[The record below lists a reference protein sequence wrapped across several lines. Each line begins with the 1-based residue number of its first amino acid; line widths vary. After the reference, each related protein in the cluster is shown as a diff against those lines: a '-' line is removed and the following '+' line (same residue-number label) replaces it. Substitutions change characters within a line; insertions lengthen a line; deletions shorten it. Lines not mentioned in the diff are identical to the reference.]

1 MAQVKTIRDIFAPA
15 FYRPWNDFYNETC
28 ETICMD
34 GGRGSCKSTTASM
47 FMLLGLER
55 DRRVALAARDSGD
68 KNWKRLVT
76 HGACYRKVAGTLADS
91 CFNQLKWSAEKLGIY
106 DKFTWRTTPL
116 SVRRKGSVPYRV
128 VFRGLDDAQKSRSIK
143 MEMGYLKYLHWE
155 ELTEFS
161 GLDEVQDVTRSVQRG
176 GHKFMTF
183 YTYNPPETSSNWVNY
198 SLAKLE
204 EEDPLFRRYHS
215 DYRSV
220 PPEWLGEK
228 FFRDAEILRRIDE
241 RQYRHVYL
249 GEITGNGGT
258 VFPRVHAVNFSDK
271 DISRFQNVRWGA
283 DFGLRDP
290 TTLIGLNYDKT
301 NQKVQIFSEWY
312 KTDATLDEIEE
323 GFKQNYFGYEYI
335 YGDRAA
341 GTLITTLRA
350 HGLPM
355 LPSEKGKGSIL
366 NGIKGLQ
373 SMVAIEIDKR
383 RCPHTY
389 WEFINMEYEKD
400 KSGGFTGNIP
410 PGNDHC
416 IDPCRYALAKDL
428 ENFSPFG

>member
-1 MAQVKTIRDIFAPA
+1 MPYGF
-15 FYRPWNDFYNETC
+15 
-28 ETICMD
+28 
-34 GGRGSCKSTTASM
+34 
-47 FMLLGLER
+47 
-55 DRRVALAARDSGD
+55 
-68 KNWKRLVT
+68 
-76 HGACYRKVAGTLADS
+76 
-91 CFNQLKWSAEKLGIY
+91 LK
-106 DKFTWRTTPL
+106 F
-116 SVRRKGSVPYRV
+116 
-128 VFRGLDDAQKSRSIK
+128 
-143 MEMGYLKYLHWE
+143 LHWE
-155 ELTEFS
+155 ELTEFA

-258 VFPRVHAVNFSDK
+258 VFPRVKAVKFTDR

-323 GFKQNYFGYEYI
+323 GFKRNHFGYEYI
-335 YGDRAA
+335 YGDCAA

-373 SMVAIEIDKR
+373 SMVSIEIDKR

-416 IDPCRYALAKDL
+416 IDPCVSGDTMVTVYEGVKFRQRRIADLVGTKGELLAHDEKTGKFVIATYCNVRKTKSNAMTVRVVLDHPKELAWVDCTPDHRILTATRGWIEAGSLTVRDIVVTRKGALCVRFIERNDNAEDVFDLEVPHYHNFVANDSIVAHNCRYALAKDL

>member
-1 MAQVKTIRDIFAPA
+1 MSQVKTIRDIFAPA
-15 FYRPWNDFYNETC
+15 FWRTWNDIYYKRVGTVSLS
-28 ETICMD
+28 
-34 GGRGSCKSTTASM
+34 GGRGSTKSTFCADAI
-47 FMLLGLER
+47 MLRMEMARRRALER
-55 DRRVALAARDSGD
+55 KAAGD
-68 KNWKRLVT
+68 KDWRKLLT
-76 HGACYRKVAGTLADS
+76 HAACFRKVGGTLADS
-91 CFNQLKWSAEKLGIY
+91 CFSQFQWCAAQLGLADRYIFRK
-106 DKFTWRTTPL
+106 TPL
-116 SVRRKGSVPYRV
+116 TIIRKGTDQRIY
-128 VFRGLDDAQKSRSIK
+128 FRGLDDPLKARSLRTPFSYISD
-143 MEMGYLKYLHWE
+143 LWFE
-155 ELTEFS
+155 ETSEYS
-161 GLDEVQDVTRSVQRG
+161 GIEEIQDVTRSIQRG
-176 GHKFMTF
+176 GSEFMT
-183 YTYNPPETSSNWVNY
+183 YYSYNPPETSSNWVNY
-198 SLAKLE
+198 SLAQLE
-204 EEDPLFRRYHS
+204 EEDPTFKRYAS

-228 FFRDAEILRRIDE
+228 FFRDAEILRRLDE

-258 VFPRVHAVNFSDK
+258 VFPRVKLVEFSDD
-271 DISRFQNVRWGA
+271 DIARFENVRWGA

-290 TTLIGLNYDKT
+290 TTLIGLNYDKGG
-301 NQKVQIFSEWY
+301 QRVQIFSEWY

-323 GFKQNYFGYEYI
+323 GFKRNHFGYEYI
-335 YGDRAA
+335 YGDCAA

-350 HGLPM
+350 HGLPI

-373 SMVAIEIDKR
+373 SMVSIEIDKR

-389 WEFINMEYEKD
+389 WEFTHMEYEKD

-416 IDPCRYALAKDL
+416 VDPCRYALVKDL